1 MNNTDGSMYHRPPTA
16 LIVIAIILVGIN
28 LRPAFSSVSPLL
40 ADIGLSLGLSA
51 SAAGMLTTLPVACL
65 GVFAPFAAWLAKHYG
80 TEQLVIPLLLV
91 LAAGLA
97 LRGVW
102 NTASLFLG
110 TGLAGMSIGLLGIL
124 LPSVIKRE
132 FPRHPDLMTGV
143 YTMALCLGTAL
154 AAGLSVPL
162 HQVFGSL
169 PLALAFWSLPVILAA
184 LLWWPLRHLVSRP
197 AAIIADRQ
205 HPLPLL
211 RDSLAW
217 QVTLFMATQSA
228 LAYCVFGWLPTILQ
242 DRDVPAVQA
251 GLFLSGSVMVQV
263 ISALLVPWLSSY
275 LRDQKLANGIMF
287 ALIYIGFMGA
297 LYAPVA
303 HMWWWMALLGLGQGG
318 GFAMALTMI
327 VLRTRNPDQAGQ
339 LSAMSQGVGYTLA
352 SLGPLLM
359 GLLHE
364 ASGNWDQA
372 GWLITAITLAG
383 LYHGSRAGANR
394 FVLES
399 AKSN

>member
-1 MNNTDGSMYHRPPTA
+1 MINTSPDSPHHRPQTVLLVVA
-16 LIVIAIILVGIN
+16 VILVGIN

-40 ADIGLSLGLSA
+40 AHISLSLGLSG
-51 SAAGMLTTLPVACL
+51 SAAGMLTTLPVAFL
-65 GVFAPFAAWLAKHYG
+65 GLFAPFAAWLAKRYG
-80 TEQLVIPLLLV
+80 AERLVIPLLLA

-154 AAGLSVPL
+154 AAGFSVPL
-162 HQVFGSL
+162 LEALGSL
-169 PLALAFWSLPVILAA
+169 PLALAFWSLPAGLAA
-184 LLWWPLRHLVSRP
+184 LSWWPFRRLAGSPSAV
-197 AAIIADRQ
+197 ADRRRNP
-205 HPLPLL
+205 HLL
-211 RDSLAW
+211 RDPLAW

-242 DRDVPAVQA
+242 ARGVPAVQS

-263 ISALLVPWLSSY
+263 ISALLVPWLSS
-275 LRDQKLANGIMF
+275 LMRDQKLVNGIMF
-287 ALIYIGFMGA
+287 ALIYTGLMGA
-297 LYAPVA
+297 IYAPVGY
-303 HMWWWMALLGLGQGG
+303 MWWWMVLLGLGQGG

-327 VLRTRNPDQAGQ
+327 VLRTRNPVQAAQ
-339 LSAMSQGVGYTLA
+339 LSAMSQGLGYILA
-352 SLGPLLM
+352 SLGPLLL
-359 GLLHE
+359 GIIHE
-364 ASGNWDQA
+364 ASGNWDKA
-372 GWLITAITLAG
+372 GWLITAVTLAG
-383 LYHGSRAGANR
+383 LYHGRKAGAKR
-394 FVLES
+394 FVLE
-399 AKSN
+399 

>member
-1 MNNTDGSMYHRPPTA
+1 MTNTAPGSPQRRPHAA
-16 LIVIAIILVGIN
+16 LLVVAIILIGIN

-40 ADIGLSLGLSA
+40 AEISLSLGLSG
-51 SAAGMLTTLPVACL
+51 SAAGMLTTLPVAFL
-65 GVFAPFAAWLAKHYG
+65 GLCAPFAAWLAKRYG
-80 TEQLVIPLLLV
+80 AEKLVIPLLLA

-102 NTASLFLG
+102 NTANLFLG
-110 TGLAGMSIGLLGIL
+110 TGLAGMSIGLLGIV

-162 HQVFGSL
+162 LEAFGSL
-169 PLALAFWSLPVILAA
+169 PLALAFWSLPAMLGA
-184 LLWWPLRHLVSRP
+184 LSWWPLRRLAGKPSVD
-197 AAIIADRQ
+197 ADRRRNP
-205 HPLPLL
+205 HLL

-242 DRDVPAVQA
+242 DRGVPAVQS

-263 ISALLVPWLSSY
+263 ISALLVPWLSS
-275 LRDQKLANGIMF
+275 LMSNQKLVNGVMF
-287 ALIYIGFMGA
+287 ALIYIGLMGA
-297 LYAPVA
+297 IYAPVA
-303 HMWWWMALLGLGQGG
+303 HMWWWMILLGLGQGG

-327 VLRTRNPDQAGQ
+327 VLRTRNPGQAAQ
-339 LSAMSQGVGYTLA
+339 LSAMSQGLGYTLA
-352 SLGPLLM
+352 SLGPLSL
-359 GLLHE
+359 GIIHE
-364 ASGNWDQA
+364 ASGNWDKA

-399 AKSN
+399 ANN